1 MSVSKKHEI
10 KPGDVVRVQFTG
22 AENHP
27 EGTITS
33 WDEIGVNVM
42 HENEAGY
49 FAAYYPWRSVQR
61 LSKKIE
67 TEVWPAT

>member
-33 WDEIGVNVM
+33 WTKLV
-42 HENEAGY
+42 
-49 FAAYYPWRSVQR
+49 S
-61 LSKKIE
+61 
-67 TEVWPAT
+67 T